1 MIDSEFDECFFESA
15 EEQRKFK
22 KRVSDAIAEM
32 PVEPDQF
39 AQDWRA
45 QLDLENKLY
54 EELVAECP
62 REVKYFFFQWLKYQ
76 CSCFY
81 ADFWRQFFFLTFF

>member
-62 REVKYFFFQWLKYQ
+62 REVKYFFFQ
-76 CSCFY
+76 
-81 ADFWRQFFFLTFF
+81 

>member
-62 REVKYFFFQWLKYQ
+62 REVEYFFF
-76 CSCFY
+76 SDSSINAHVFMPISD
-81 ADFWRQFFFLTFF
+81 ANFSF